1 MHIIYSCC
9 REDYEGQMLEF
20 VQKISNE
27 ADINN
32 VTKFIVDIRGNTGG
46 NSNIIKPL
54 IKYLDGKQ
62 VITLVDKY
70 VFSSGRFAIVD
81 LKRICS
87 IFVGTNIG
95 TTLNCFGNVS
105 RNEIDAYLLPIS
117 YKYFYYDELSISMI
131 GIDKKSDFIKFKN
144 NINNRKYFESQIFEP
159 DYYVEKTIEDY
170 KNNYDRQLEFA
181 IGLLNK
187 KVRK

>member
-1 MHIIYSCC
+1 
-9 REDYEGQMLEF
+9 MLEYK
-20 VQKISNE
+20 KISNE
-27 ADINN
+27 SNINN
-32 VTKFIVDIRGNTGG
+32 ITKFIVDIRGNTGG

-54 IKYLDGKQ
+54 IKYLDGKE

-81 LKRICS
+81 LKRIGS

-144 NINNRKYFESQIFEP
+144 NINNKKYFESQIFEP

-181 IGLLNK
+181 IGLLNNK
-187 KVRK
+187 NK